1 MNRIQ
6 HKKDKEIGKISSAF
20 TKAKDEKKDLKKFY
34 EHEYRILVDIIN
46 AKDLKIIDLD
56 DKLHNTST
64 RYLFD
69 ETIEPAFYNSHKTS
83 EEWLSRRDHAKKHP
97 EIRKKYSFRSRQT

>member
-6 HKKDKEIGKISSAF
+6 HKKDKEIAKISSAF
-20 TKAKDEKKDLKKFY
+20 TKAEDEIKGLKKFY
-34 EHEYRILVDIIN
+34 EHEYRILADVIK

-56 DKLHNTST
+56 DKLHNVST

-83 EEWLSRRDHAKKHP
+83 EEWLSRHEYAKNYP
-97 EIRKKYSFRSRQT
+97 EI